1 MDQRGDIGKMNK
13 RTSCNE
19 KVNKGISYLFKGMI
33 IGATMLVPGVSGG
46 TMAIILG
53 IYDKM
58 ISAVSSFMKDK
69 KGNFI
74 ILSLCAAGGCLGMF
88 LFSKPLMLVIETY
101 PMPSMYFFM
110 GAVVGSIPLIFRM
123 SKLEKFS
130 VRGLFYVLIGAAFVL
145 ALAYIP
151 VDTGES
157 AARGGM
163 EGSIFL
169 LAAGLAAAAALIL
182 PGISVSFVLLVIGLY
197 DETVAAISHMYM
209 PYLIPLGAGLII
221 GILLIAGILE
231 RAMDAYPQPTCL
243 IILGFVLGSIT
254 EVFPGVPT
262 GLELLLCILT
272 FAMGAG
278 CIILLSNREV
288 KNK

>member
-1 MDQRGDIGKMNK
+1 MDNK
-13 RTSCNE
+13 ANYRE
-19 KVNKGISYLFKGMI
+19 EVNKSISYLFKGMI

-58 ISAVSSFMKDK
+58 VSTVSSFMKDK
-69 KGNFI
+69 KRNFV
-74 ILSLCAAGGCLGMF
+74 ILSLCAAGGVLGMF

-110 GAVVGSIPLIFRM
+110 GAVVGSVPLIFRM
-123 SKLEKFS
+123 SKLKKFS
-130 VRGLFYVLIGAAFVL
+130 IRGLMYIMIGAAFVL

-157 AARGGM
+157 AAKGGI
-163 EGSIFL
+163 EGIVFL
-169 LAAGLAAAAALIL
+169 LVAGLVAAAALIL

-197 DETVAAISHMYM
+197 DETVSAISSMYL
-209 PYLIPLGAGLII
+209 PYLAPLGAGLII
-221 GILLIAGILE
+221 GILLITKVLE
-231 RAMDAYPQPTCL
+231 RAMESYPQPTCL

-254 EVFPGVPT
+254 EVFPGVPS
-262 GLELLLCILT
+262 GLEILLCILT
-272 FAMGAG
+272 FAIGAG
-278 CIILLSNREV
+278 CILLLSSREAK
-288 KNK
+288 KNTSI

>member
-1 MDQRGDIGKMNK
+1 MDRKESYNK
-13 RTSCNE
+13 E
-19 KVNKGISYLFKGMI
+19 VNKSISYLFKGMI

-46 TMAIILG
+46 TMAIVLG

-58 ISAVSSFMKDK
+58 VSAVSSFMKDK
-69 KGNFI
+69 KRNFI
-74 ILSLCAAGGCLGMF
+74 ILSLCAAGGVLGMF

-110 GAVVGSIPLIFRM
+110 GAVVGSIPLVFRM
-123 SKLEKFS
+123 SKLKKFS
-130 VRGLFYVLIGAAFVL
+130 VRGSIYILLGAAFVF

-157 AARGGM
+157 AAKGGI
-163 EGSIFL
+163 EGTIFL
-169 LAAGLAAAAALIL
+169 SVAGLVAAAALIL

-197 DETVAAISHMYM
+197 DETVAAISDMYM
-209 PYLIPLGAGLII
+209 SYLIPLGAGLII
-221 GILLIAGILE
+221 GILLITRILE
-231 RAMDAYPQPTCL
+231 RAMEKYPQPTCL

-262 GLELLLCILT
+262 GPELLLCILT

>member
-1 MDQRGDIGKMNK
+1 MNK
-13 RTSCNE
+13 KQNYNE
-19 KVNKGISYLFKGMI
+19 EINKSISYLFKGMI

-58 ISAVSSFMKDK
+58 VSAVSSFMNNK
-69 KGNFI
+69 KGSFI
-74 ILSLCAAGGCLGMF
+74 ILSMCAVGGSLGMF
-88 LFSKPLMLVIETY
+88 LFSKPIMLVIETY

-110 GAVVGSIPLIFRM
+110 GAVVGSVPLIFRM
-123 SKLEKFS
+123 SKLKKFS
-130 VRGLFYVLIGAAFVL
+130 IRGLFYILIGAAFVL

-157 AARGGM
+157 AARGGT
-163 EGSIFL
+163 EGIIFL
-169 LAAGLAAAAALIL
+169 IIAGLVAAAALIL

-197 DETVAAISHMYM
+197 DETVTAISNMYM

-221 GILLIAGILE
+221 GILLITRLLE

-254 EVFPGVPT
+254 EVFPGVPS
-262 GLELLLCILT
+262 GIEILLCILT
-272 FAMGAG
+272 FAIGAG
-278 CIILLSNREV
+278 CIILLSNREA
-288 KNK
+288 KKK